1 MRRADR
7 AAGRAE
13 RGREAERLAAR
24 FLEARGFVI
33 LDRNH
38 AIRQGEVDLVCRD
51 GAVLTFVEVRSRGT
65 AAHGS
70 PAETVNRAKARRVV
84 AAATHWALRHGG
96 LERAIRFDVV
106 AVTFRDSTG
115 ASIQGEPRIVHIR
128 NAFDASGAPS
138 LY

>member
-1 MRRADR
+1 MRARGDAD
-7 AAGRAE
+7 GRSE

-24 FLEARGFVI
+24 FLEARGFEI

-65 AAHGS
+65 SALGS
-70 PAETVNRAKARRVV
+70 PAETVGRAKARRVV
-84 AAATHWALRHGG
+84 AAATHWALANGG

-106 AVTFRDSTG
+106 AVTF
-115 ASIQGEPRIVHIR
+115 GEGDPRIEHLR